1 MWDFLR
7 RLMKRISE
15 TASGVLVE
23 KDLTETG
30 SQGFG

>member
-1 MWDFLR
+1 
-7 RLMKRISE
+7 MKRISE
-15 TASGVLVE
+15 TASGVFVE